1 MASLEHGHGRAQPGQ
16 LEGGA
21 QPADPGA
28 DHAGVDVDVLLQG
41 RPQSVSG
48 ALKPE

>member
-1 MASLEHGHGRAQPGQ
+1 MAALEHGHGRAQPGQ

-28 DHAGVDVDVLLQG
+28 DTQASTWMSCSRAG
-41 RPQSVSG
+41 RG
-48 ALKPE
+48 ACPEP